1 MSENDR
7 KISRTRAIAAI
18 SCGLLIAIS
27 LITFQQQIPT
37 IAQTTK
43 IYDKEYIGALKHVVG
58 IIPQNETLATTENY
72 PQVAYFTDHKVKV
85 PSVRSERALVQFM
98 WKVNS
103 SYLLVSEDTS
113 EPKPDNT
120 PLLIQMAEKPFEIV
134 SDSYREYISKLKSDN
149 SPLLNTSEPKPDN
162 TPLNLEKSIKGDLFG
177 KLFEKILDYNTKED
191 ILHLYHLR
199 SNITRDNLSI
209 VTDQTRPMLS
219 ISLPINGTIM
229 QSNLG
234 IVRLNVIGTAEDVDS
249 NIKKVEVSI
258 NGLPFQLT
266 NPRAPGDWSTWSF
279 SGILTSEGTK
289 RIVVRATDSADNRVR
304 LPVYVTI
311 K

>member
-1 MSENDR
+1 MRTIE
-7 KISRTRAIAAI
+7 KIRRTKTIVVI

-43 IYDKEYIGALKHVVG
+43 IYDKEYISALRHVAD
-58 IIPQNETLATTENY
+58 IIPQNETLATNENY
-72 PQVAYFTDHKVKV
+72 PQVAYFTGHKVKAPWV
-85 PSVRSERALVQFM
+85 NSEGSLVQFM

-103 SYLLVSEDTS
+103 SYLLVPEDTS

-120 PLLIQMAEKPFEIV
+120 PLLIQMAEKPFEII
-134 SDSYREYISKLKSDN
+134 SDYYHEHISKLRSN
-149 SPLLNTSEPKPDN
+149 NRPLLNTSGPNPDN
-162 TPLNLEKSIKGDLFG
+162 TPLNLEKSIKKDLFG
-177 KLFEKILDYNTKED
+177 KLFEKISDYNTEGS

-209 VTDQTRPMLS
+209 VVDETRPMLS
-219 ISLPINGTIM
+219 VSLPVNGTIM
-229 QSNLG
+229 HSNFG
-234 IVRLNVIGTAEDVDS
+234 VVHLNMTGSAEDVDS

-258 NGLPFQLT
+258 DGLPFQLT

-279 SGILTSEGTK
+279 SDIVASEGTK
-289 RIVVRATDSADNRVR
+289 RIVVRATDNADNRIR
-304 LPVYVTI
+304 LPVYITI